1 MLRPGRG
8 PAGGGAGQNPGMFH
22 RRPGLPDDWSAIV
35 ADHVGLWRLLDAGER
50 AGAAE
55 AADWLLRHKHW
66 EAARGFELT
75 PVMTVTIAVQAAVL
89 VLDLGVDELRE
100 VSAVVVFPT
109 GMQSVGART
118 GPIEGTVSDGPL
130 PILGEAHERRGPVL
144 VAWDRAEIEAREPGH
159 GGNVV
164 LHELAHKLDMVDHL
178 VDGRPPLHGRVD
190 PQRWFD
196 VCREVFTA
204 MQEGEDRGPLD
215 PYGATNPAE
224 FFAVAT
230 ETFFDVPVALER
242 GEPALYDVLRDYFG
256 QDPAARVRRAG

>member
-1 MLRPGRG
+1 MLRPGRDRS
-8 PAGGGAGQNPGMFH
+8 GGGAGQNREVFH

-35 ADHVGLWRLLDAGER
+35 DAHVGMWRLLDETER
-50 AGAAE
+50 STAAD

-66 EAARGFELT
+66 EAAQGFDLT
-75 PVMTVTIAVQAAVL
+75 SVMTVTIAMQGALL
-89 VLDLGVDELRE
+89 VLDLGVEELRE
-100 VSAVVVFPT
+100 LSAVVVYPT
-109 GMQSVGART
+109 GMRSVGERL
-118 GPIEGTVSDGPL
+118 GPISGTVSDGPL

-144 VAWDRAEIEAREPGH
+144 VAWDRAELEAREPGQ

-178 VDGRPPLHGRVD
+178 VDGRPPLHGRVE

-196 VCREVFTA
+196 VCREVFVS
-204 MQEGEDRGPLD
+204 MQAGDDRSPLD
-215 PYGATNPAE
+215 DYGATNPAE

-230 ETFFDVPVALER
+230 ETFFDVPVLLEQY
-242 GEPALYDVLRDYFG
+242 EPDLYDVLRDYYG